1 MTFLLSTNHD
11 LGTLLG
17 DVLSYDEE
25 GCLYLMFLEH
35 IKHMNCSGCGRTIV
49 KAECHKLFLS
59 LSHPHLIWRV
69 RNNKNDNFFIF
80 IVKCLLRLWG
90 KDKKNIWMP
99 YLLWIIFLINL
110 PFLGGMT
117 GLFTN
122 QQLNNANMS
131 NKQNFF
137 FLFLFLLY
145 IFFIFFFLT
154 VTNKCTC

>member
-1 MTFLLSTNHD
+1 
-11 LGTLLG
+11 
-17 DVLSYDEE
+17 
-25 GCLYLMFLEH
+25 
-35 IKHMNCSGCGRTIV
+35 MNAVSP
-49 KAECHKLFLS
+49 L
-59 LSHPHLIWRV
+59 
-69 RNNKNDNFFIF
+69 N
-80 IVKCLLRLWG
+80 
-90 KDKKNIWMP
+90 
-99 YLLWIIFLINL
+99 YFLINL

-145 IFFIFFFLT
+145 IFFIYFFLT